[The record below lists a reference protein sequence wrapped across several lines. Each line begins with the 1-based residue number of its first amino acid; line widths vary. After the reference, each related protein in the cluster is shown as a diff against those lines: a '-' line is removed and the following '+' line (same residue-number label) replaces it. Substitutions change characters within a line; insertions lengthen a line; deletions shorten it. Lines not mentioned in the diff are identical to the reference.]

1 MSASALCSLF
11 ALSMGSAS
19 GGPFRA
25 FSESDITNT
34 AMDGGLKVELSD
46 YKGFDFAENDGYWH
60 SSDPDEEYW
69 DYSMPVIYMNSSDD
83 ISIHSQSTGGLEIC
97 RDCGTVSPFA
107 NTGDMNV
114 DDVDG
119 QLNIKAGGM
128 IESRSMHNS
137 VVVTGDAGIDAGEDL
152 FFIAAGPAYITGT
165 EAVGIGSAS
174 TVFSAVDANGPNQSS
189 IELAVTSTAP
199 WKFDSPDGSGH
210 IVLSANSGLNLKV
223 QDGAGIEMASDD
235 SDVNMNLYANEFVFH
250 DGPVV
255 AETVVPPIVQF
266 LPMNIPDNPENEMMF
281 LTSWGELL
289 IYVNDAWNG
298 VQMFPFD

>member
-46 YKGFDFAENDGYWH
+46 YCGFDFAENDGYWH
-60 SSDPDEEYW
+60 SADPDEEHW

-97 RDCGTVSPFA
+97 RDCGTVSLFA
-107 NTGDMNV
+107 TTGDMNV
-114 DDVDG
+114 DAVDG

-137 VVVTGDAGIDAGEDL
+137 VVVTGDAGEDL
-152 FFIAAGPAYITGT
+152 FFMAAGSAYITGT

-174 TVFSAVDANGPNQSS
+174 TVFSAVDANGPNPSS

-199 WKFDSPDGSGH
+199 SKFDSPDGSGH
-210 IVLSANSGLNLKV
+210 IVLNANSGLNLKV
-223 QDGAGIEMASDD
+223 QDGAGIEMASDG
-235 SDVNMNLYANEFVFH
+235 SDVNMNLYANEFAFH

-255 AETVVPPIVQF
+255 AETVVTPSVQF
-266 LPMNIPDNPENEMMF
+266 LPMNIPDNPENGMMF
-281 LTSWGELL
+281 LTSRGELL
-289 IYVNDAWNG
+289 IYVNDAWNR